1 MLSDFASSIHLQ
13 HQSGKY
19 ILVDDKE
26 KRQVLCIPNKWLVT
40 KDHYLPAN
48 VSEQDIVEGIDVDSR
63 FSVRKCNVMHRCE
76 DYNVAQELEVRLTT
90 VLGYNTDITTNDE
103 TQPCEAGKLKRTVKR
118 KKTDYL
124 CTSEELEV
132 AEVEAG
138 FAPVEFPVFNILTGN
153 FSPIASSSSK
163 AHVSSPSLPRTSMEV
178 NKPLCNDTNQMLRTI
193 LKAVTE
199 LSSKVDK
206 LIAVCERL
214 AMGVTDRRTEEMDS
228 DAIHSPLGTHEELR
242 SLEAALENQK
252 YRDHFKS
259 CKRCLD
265 KF

>member
-1 MLSDFASSIHLQ
+1 MQRYASL
-13 HQSGKY
+13 
-19 ILVDDKE
+19 
-26 KRQVLCIPNKWLVT
+26 W
-40 KDHYLPAN
+40 
-48 VSEQDIVEGIDVDSR
+48 
-63 FSVRKCNVMHRCE
+63 
-76 DYNVAQELEVRLTT
+76 
-90 VLGYNTDITTNDE
+90 
-103 TQPCEAGKLKRTVKR
+103 TVKR

-132 AEVEAG
+132 AGVEAG
-138 FAPVEFPVFNILTGN
+138 FAPVEFPVVNILTGN
-153 FSPIASSSSK
+153 FSSIAS
-163 AHVSSPSLPRTSMEV
+163 
-178 NKPLCNDTNQMLRTI
+178 LCDDTNQMLRTI

-228 DAIHSPLGTHEELR
+228 DVIHSLLRTHEELR
-242 SLEAALENQK
+242 SLEAELENQK
-252 YRDHFKS
+252 YRDHFIS